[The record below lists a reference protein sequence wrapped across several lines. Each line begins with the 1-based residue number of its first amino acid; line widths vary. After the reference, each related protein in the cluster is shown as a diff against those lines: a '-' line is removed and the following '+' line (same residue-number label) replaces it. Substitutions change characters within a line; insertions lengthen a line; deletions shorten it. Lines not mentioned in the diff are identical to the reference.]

1 MGTLKEWLPCAVLA
15 FVVGAG
21 LTRYCSEPRT
31 EVRETVRTDTLTVVR
46 VDTVVVEK
54 PAPVKVVEKE
64 PVYIQVPVPGDT
76 VFLPG
81 DTLAVP
87 VPIRQYSFRDSLY
100 ALDVSGFN
108 VTLDRLEVYPRT
120 IYKTIA
126 NTVERTVTDKKRWGI
141 GLQAGYGYNF
151 GSSSAR
157 PAPYVGIG
165 VQYSLWRF

>member
-1 MGTLKEWLPCAVLA
+1 MGTLKEWLPYAILA
-15 FVVGAG
+15 ALVSAGVV
-21 LTRYCSEPRT
+21 RYCSAPRT

-54 PAPVKVVEKE
+54 PVPVRVAAKE

-87 VPIRQYSFRDSLY
+87 VPIYQYSFRDSLY
-100 ALDVSGFN
+100 SLDVSGFN
-108 VTLDRLEVYPRT
+108 VSLDRLEVYPRT
-120 IYKTIA
+120 IYRTVA
-126 NTVERTVTDKKRWGI
+126 NTVERTITDKKRWGI

-151 GSSSAR
+151 GANKHG
-157 PAPYVGIG
+157 PYIGIG

>member
-1 MGTLKEWLPCAVLA
+1 MGTLKEWLPYAILA
-15 FVVGAG
+15 ALVSAGVV
-21 LTRYCSEPRT
+21 RYCSAPRT
-31 EVRETVRTDTLTVVR
+31 EVRETVRRDTLTVVR
-46 VDTVVVEK
+46 VDKVVVEK
-54 PAPVKVVEKE
+54 PVPVRVAEKE

-81 DTLAVP
+81 DTLTMP

-100 ALDVSGFN
+100 SLDVSGFN
-108 VTLDRLEVYPRT
+108 VSLDRLEVYPRT

-157 PAPYVGIG
+157 PAPYVGLG